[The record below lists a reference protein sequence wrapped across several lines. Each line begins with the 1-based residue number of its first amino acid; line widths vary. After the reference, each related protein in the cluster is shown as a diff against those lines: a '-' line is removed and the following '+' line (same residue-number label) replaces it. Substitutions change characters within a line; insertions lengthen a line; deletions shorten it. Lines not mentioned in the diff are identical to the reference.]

1 MLLTPKLRI
10 TIDKFMY
17 PNEKPENNS
26 AIIDFPHSEKEFY
39 KLLTLND
46 LDRRIAD
53 QPFLIES
60 FENDLQFI
68 LSSSFADESNSS
80 ASRLFLHRIL
90 YNINRLKLFW
100 YDDLDNYTNEDST
113 YLSKVRTNIESVW
126 QAWESDQL
134 DHASLTS
141 LNVAD
146 ALRDRVAQDLDP
158 TDTNE
163 SLYFRNEMNEKEYQ
177 SLLAIASLD
186 GLVEASQL
194 SRTLGGA
201 ANEIQSMIT
210 RIFLEEYG
218 GGQLRRKHS
227 SFFASM
233 LEEFGMNTKPE
244 AYFDLIPWEVL
255 ANINHSFFLCDKN
268 RHYLRYMGGLLYTEV
283 SVPAS
288 FANFRQA
295 GLRLG
300 LSRNA
305 IEYWDLHIKEDKKHG
320 QWMLD
325 DVALPLAKRYE
336 ENAWELLLGY
346 DQQRLIS
353 VRAGKAVAESIKTEA
368 MDHSMESLPLSAK

>member
-1 MLLTPKLRI
+1 
-10 TIDKFMY
+10 MY
-17 PNEKPENNS
+17 SNEKPENS
-26 AIIDFPHSEKEFY
+26 SVIFDYKHSEKEFSR
-39 KLLTLND
+39 LLALND
-46 LDRRIAD
+46 LDQKIAD
-53 QPFLIES
+53 QPSIIEN

-68 LSSSFADESNSS
+68 LSSSFADESCFS
-80 ASRLFLHRIL
+80 ASQLFLHRIL
-90 YNINRLKLFW
+90 YRINRLKLFW
-100 YDDLDNYTNEDST
+100 YDDLENYTNEDST

-126 QAWESDQL
+126 QAWEFDQL
-134 DHASLTS
+134 NSASLAS

-146 ALRDRVAQDLDP
+146 ALRDRVAQDLNP
-158 TDTNE
+158 TDTHE
-163 SLYFRNEMNEKEYQ
+163 GLYFRNEMNEKEYQ
-177 SLLAIASLD
+177 RLLAIASLD

-227 SFFASM
+227 SFFTSM

-244 AYFDLIPWEVL
+244 AYFDLVPWEVL
-255 ANINHSFFLCDKN
+255 ANINHSFYLCDKN

-288 FANFRQA
+288 FTNYRQA
-295 GLRLG
+295 GQRLG
-300 LSRNA
+300 LSKNA

-336 ENAWELLLGY
+336 KNAWELLLGY

-353 VRAGKAVAESIKTEA
+353 ARAGKAVAKSIRTMA
-368 MDHSMESLPLSAK
+368 MDHSMESPPLSAK

>member
-1 MLLTPKLRI
+1 MCPT
-10 TIDKFMY
+10 
-17 PNEKPENNS
+17 EKSQNS
-26 AIIDFPHSEKEFY
+26 SVIFDFPHSEKEFN
-39 KLLTLND
+39 KLLILND
-46 LDRRIAD
+46 LDQRIAD
-53 QPFLIES
+53 QPFLIEN

-68 LSSSFADESNSS
+68 LSSSFANESNTS
-80 ASRLFLHRIL
+80 ASLLFLHRIL
-90 YNINRLKLFW
+90 YSINRLKLFW

-113 YLSKVRTNIESVW
+113 YLSKVRTNIESAW

-134 DHASLTS
+134 NHASLAS

-146 ALRDRVAQDLDP
+146 ALRDRVARDLDP

-177 SLLAIASLD
+177 RLLAIASLD

-244 AYFDLIPWEVL
+244 AYFDLTPWEVL

-268 RHYLRYMGGLLYTEV
+268 RHFLRYMGGLLYTEV

-336 ENAWELLLGY
+336 KNAGELLLGY

-353 VRAGKAVAESIKTEA
+353 VRAGKAVAESIKTGA
-368 MDHSMESLPLSAK
+368 MDLSMESVPLSAK